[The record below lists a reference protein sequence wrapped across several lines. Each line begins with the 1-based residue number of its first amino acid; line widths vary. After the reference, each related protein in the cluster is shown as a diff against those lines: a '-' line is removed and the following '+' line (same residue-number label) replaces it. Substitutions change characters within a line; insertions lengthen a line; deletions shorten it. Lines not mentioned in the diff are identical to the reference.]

1 MSFIITILPVVLV
14 GLVILVA
21 GGLVLIGVTN
31 ALVAS
36 DDVRERVDAYAITGE
51 EAARRERNRPVPGFN
66 RFRVRLNSMLSFFI
80 SDELSIQL
88 LSANWPITEIEFVL
102 IRFWLTVAGFALGWL
117 ISKSVLPGIGAAV
130 LLFMIPTVFLRYSI
144 NQRQVRFT
152 KQMVD
157 VLVLISGSVRA
168 GYSLLQALDV
178 VVREMPSPAAEE
190 FRRVRREVSLGLPL
204 SQALLNLTSRMQNED
219 LYLVVTA
226 ININQEVGGNL
237 VVMLEAVTQTIR
249 DRMRLFGEIR
259 VLTSQQRFN
268 AFLLT
273 FMPFGLGAVMFILNP
288 GYMSQLFMPGVY
300 LCIPIGAFINIILGN
315 ILIRKLS
322 KIDV

>member
-51 EAARRERNRPVPGFN
+51 EAARRERNRPVPGFS

-88 LSANWPITEIEFVL
+88 LSANWPITEVEFVL
-102 IRFWLTVAGFALGWL
+102 IRFWLTVIGFASGWL

-130 LLFMIPTVFLRYSI
+130 LLFMIPTVYLRYSI

-152 KQMVD
+152 RQMVD

-178 VVREMPSPAAEE
+178 VVREMPSP
-190 FRRVRREVSLGLPL
+190 R
-204 SQALLNLTSRMQNED
+204 
-219 LYLVVTA
+219 
-226 ININQEVGGNL
+226 I
-237 VVMLEAVTQTIR
+237 
-249 DRMRLFGEIR
+249 
-259 VLTSQQRFN
+259 
-268 AFLLT
+268 
-273 FMPFGLGAVMFILNP
+273 
-288 GYMSQLFMPGVY
+288 
-300 LCIPIGAFINIILGN
+300 
-315 ILIRKLS
+315 
-322 KIDV
+322 